1 MPRTS
6 DRKTLIHELE
16 GCLKVLVACRS
27 SDSVKRV
34 KDDAD
39 IEEILELL
47 FIIRG
52 SRYLKQ

>member
-47 FIIRG
+47 F
-52 SRYLKQ
+52 SL